1 MITSSRPLEI
11 GGLVD
16 DALLKSFPVV
26 TRGGRLSFSW
36 LMALTQ
42 SCCGLSV
49 ACSIF
54 TFVLLMFIECG
65 FFTCPYILLLFVSAA
80 FLLLGQIMN
89 TQLVRKAYLKL
100 QRDKTLRWQSGGV
113 TARAGS

>member
-1 MITSSRPLEI
+1 MITSSRSLEI

-49 ACSIF
+49 TCS
-54 TFVLLMFIECG
+54 MFIECG